1 MKLQFLQNF
10 IAKLTM
16 LRLTCEFQK
25 ENIVDFFETC
35 FLKWLEVP
43 KNQAKLYKLFQNLN
57 CELIQNVL
65 QIK

>member
-16 LRLTCEFQK
+16 LSLTCEFQK
-25 ENIVDFFETC
+25 ENCGIFWNK

-43 KNQAKLYKLFQNLN
+43 KNQAKLYKPFQNLN

-65 QIK
+65 Q

>member
-1 MKLQFLQNF
+1 MKLQFLQTF

-25 ENIVDFFETC
+25 QNIMDFSDPC
-35 FLKWLEVP
+35 FFKCLEVL
-43 KNQAKLYKLFQNLN
+43 KNQAKLYKPFQNLN

-65 QIK
+65 PLE